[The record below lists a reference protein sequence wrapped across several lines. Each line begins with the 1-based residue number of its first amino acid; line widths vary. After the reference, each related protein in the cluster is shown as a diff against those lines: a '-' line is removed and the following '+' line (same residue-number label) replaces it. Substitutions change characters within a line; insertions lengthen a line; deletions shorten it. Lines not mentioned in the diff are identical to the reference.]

1 MTISA
6 PANTACVN
14 IPISDL
20 FGCEAAAMIP
30 GQTLIARLP
39 GDNGRFVRVLRDEA
53 RDGLTGVI
61 GIDTLLPVSFQI
73 DARTIE
79 TMIRHFPF
87 VDAAAVPAETI
98 IGSVA
103 GDNGRWIHLLRD
115 RANGCI
121 VGVAGMDTAH
131 PVRFHIDHQ
140 AMTAMAAAF
149 PGNWANRFK
158 AEGPAH

>member
-53 RDGLTGVI
+53 LDGLTGVI
-61 GIDTLLPVSFQI
+61 GIDTLLPVSFQV

-79 TMIRHFPF
+79 TMIRHFPV
-87 VDAAAVPAETI
+87 VDATAVPAETI
-98 IGSVA
+98 IGCIA
-103 GDNGRWIHLLRD
+103 GDNGRWIYLLRD

-121 VGVAGMDTAH
+121 VGVSGMDTAQAL
-131 PVRFHIDHQ
+131 RFHIDRQ

-158 AEGPAH
+158 AEGTAH